1 MGPPHDAARGRFLSG
16 GHERKLVKKERGGWK
31 MWKWYALL
39 SALFAALTAIFAKVG
54 VRNVHPD
61 LATALRVSVIL
72 VMTWGIAL
80 CGGGLRQLKDVDGR
94 SLLFLVLSALA
105 TGASWLF
112 YFRALQ
118 CGDASKV
125 APIDKLSVAITIFL
139 SIVLLGE
146 PAELKTII
154 GGLLITCGSLVLLL

>member
-1 MGPPHDAARGRFLSG
+1 
-16 GHERKLVKKERGGWK
+16 

-72 VMTWGIAL
+72 VMTWCIAV
-80 CGGGLRQLKDVDGR
+80 CSGGLRQLRDIDGR
-94 SLLFLVLSALA
+94 SLLFLILSALA

-139 SIVLLGE
+139 SILLLGE

>member
-1 MGPPHDAARGRFLSG
+1 
-16 GHERKLVKKERGGWK
+16 

-105 TGASWLF
+105 AGASWLF

>member
-1 MGPPHDAARGRFLSG
+1 
-16 GHERKLVKKERGGWK
+16 

-39 SALFAALTAIFAKVG
+39 SALFAALTAIFAKLG

-72 VMTWGIAL
+72 VMTWCIAV
-80 CGGGLRQLKDVDGR
+80 CSGGLRQLRDIDGR
-94 SLLFLVLSALA
+94 SLLFLILSALA

-139 SIVLLGE
+139 SILLLGE

>member
-1 MGPPHDAARGRFLSG
+1 
-16 GHERKLVKKERGGWK
+16 
-31 MWKWYALL
+31 MWKTYALL
-39 SALFAALTAIFAKVG
+39 SAVFASLTAIFAKIG
-54 VRNVHPD
+54 VRDVNADV
-61 LATALRVSVIL
+61 ATAIRVTVIL
-72 VMTWGIAL
+72 FMTWGIAL
-80 CGGGLRQLKDVDGR
+80 GGHGLKDIRAVDGR

-146 PAELKTII
+146 PAELKTIV
-154 GGLLITCGSLVLLL
+154 GGLLIVGGSLVLLL

>member
-1 MGPPHDAARGRFLSG
+1 MNGR
-16 GHERKLVKKERGGWK
+16 HKDTIKKRINGLRGG
-31 MWKWYALL
+31 L
-39 SALFAALTAIFAKVG
+39 SAAF
-54 VRNVHPD
+54 R
-61 LATALRVSVIL
+61 REVSR
-72 VMTWGIAL
+72 
-80 CGGGLRQLKDVDGR
+80 GGGLRQLKDVDGR

>member
-1 MGPPHDAARGRFLSG
+1 
-16 GHERKLVKKERGGWK
+16 

-39 SALFAALTAIFAKVG
+39 SAVFAALTAIFSKLG

-80 CGGGLRQLKDVDGR
+80 CGNGMRHMKEIDGR
-94 SLLFLVLSALA
+94 SLLFLFLSALA

-146 PAELKTII
+146 PAELKTIL

>member
-1 MGPPHDAARGRFLSG
+1 
-16 GHERKLVKKERGGWK
+16 
-31 MWKWYALL
+31 MWKTYALL
-39 SALFAALTAIFAKVG
+39 SAVFASLTAIFAKIG
-54 VRNVHPD
+54 VRDVNAD
-61 LATALRVSVIL
+61 IATAIRVTIIL
-72 VMTWGIAL
+72 VMTWCIAL
-80 CGGGLRQLKDVDGR
+80 FGHGIKEIRAVDCR

-118 CGDASKV
+118 CGEASRV

-146 PAELKTII
+146 PAEPKTII
-154 GGLLITCGSLVLLL
+154 GGMLIVGGSLVLLL

>member
-1 MGPPHDAARGRFLSG
+1 
-16 GHERKLVKKERGGWK
+16 